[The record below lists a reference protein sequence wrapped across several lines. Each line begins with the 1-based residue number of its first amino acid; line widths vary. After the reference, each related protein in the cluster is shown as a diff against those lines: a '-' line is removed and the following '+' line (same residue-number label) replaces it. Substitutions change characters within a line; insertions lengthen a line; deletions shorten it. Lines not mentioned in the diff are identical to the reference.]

1 MRDSLFCAFPGLA
14 PSIHLNIKAMFV
26 FVERIQ
32 KPDIQADSNEQR
44 FFSTKLIFYKY
55 ISFGQCNKNQSED
68 YQNFNKWEKTHAV
81 MTVCTLFFPVLDDW
95 LL

>member
-1 MRDSLFCAFPGLA
+1 MRDSLFCAFPDLA

-44 FFSTKLIFYKY
+44 FFSTIQTHGMCASHINHKY
-55 ISFGQCNKNQSED
+55 WFI
-68 YQNFNKWEKTHAV
+68 
-81 MTVCTLFFPVLDDW
+81 
-95 LL
+95 

>member
-44 FFSTKLIFYKY
+44 FFSTKLIFLQIYLVWPMQQKS
-55 ISFGQCNKNQSED
+55 I
-68 YQNFNKWEKTHAV
+68 
-81 MTVCTLFFPVLDDW
+81 
-95 LL
+95 